1 MIIGI
6 VGKPNCGKSTFFKAA
21 TLAEVEIAA
30 HPFTTIKPNHGVGFV
45 KVECVEEEFKVKCNP
60 KFGYCLEGK
69 RFIPVDM
76 IDVAG
81 LVPGAHEGKG
91 MGNQFLDNLREAD
104 ILVHIVDISGGT
116 NENGEIVNRGSYDV
130 SNDIRFLEE
139 ELDMWFLGI
148 IKKGWDKFVR
158 DLKAKKIEI
167 SKALGNQ
174 LSGLKID
181 EEIVKDVI
189 RDLKLEDVNEWKADE
204 LKKLSS
210 GLRKKSKP
218 MIIAC
223 NKIDVDVGNF
233 DKLKEEFKDYLFIAC
248 SAESELALREAG
260 KKNLIRYIPG
270 DSEFE
275 IIGEVNDK
283 QKKGLEFI
291 KERVLE
297 KYGSSGVQDVLDRAV
312 FEFLKYI
319 VVYPVENSK
328 LTDKDGNK
336 LPDAYLM
343 KHGSNALNLAFRVHS
358 DIGEGFIKAV
368 NMKDKKILGKD
379 YVLKNGD
386 VIEIV
391 SKK

>member
-6 VGKPNCGKSTFFKAA
+6 VGKPNCGKSTLFKAA

-116 NENGEIVNRGSYDV
+116 NENGEIVDRGSYDV

-223 NKIDVDVGNF
+223 NKIDIDVGNF

-270 DSEFE
+270 TSEFE
-275 IIGEVNDK
+275 IIGEVNEA

-312 FEFLKYI
+312 FEFLRYI

-328 LTDKDGNK
+328 LEDSKGNK

>member
-21 TLAEVEIAA
+21 TLAEVEIAS

-104 ILVHIVDISGGT
+104 VLVHIVDISGGT
-116 NENGEIVNRGSYDV
+116 NENGEIVDRGSYDV

-223 NKIDVDVGNF
+223 NKIDIDVGNF

-270 DSEFE
+270 TSEFE

-312 FEFLKYI
+312 FEFLRYI

-343 KHGSNALNLAFRVHS
+343 KEGSSALNLAFKVHS

>member
-1 MIIGI
+1 
-6 VGKPNCGKSTFFKAA
+6 
-21 TLAEVEIAA
+21 
-30 HPFTTIKPNHGVGFV
+30 
-45 KVECVEEEFKVKCNP
+45 
-60 KFGYCLEGK
+60 
-69 RFIPVDM
+69 
-76 IDVAG
+76 
-81 LVPGAHEGKG
+81 
-91 MGNQFLDNLREAD
+91 
-104 ILVHIVDISGGT
+104 
-116 NENGEIVNRGSYDV
+116 
-130 SNDIRFLEE
+130 
-139 ELDMWFLGI
+139 MWFLGI

-181 EEIVKDVI
+181 EEMVKDVI

-223 NKIDVDVGNF
+223 NKIDIDVGNF

-270 DSEFE
+270 TSEFE

-312 FEFLKYI
+312 FEFLRYI

-343 KHGSNALNLAFRVHS
+343 KEGSSALNLAFKVHS
-358 DIGEGFIKAV
+358 DIGEGFVKAV